1 MGKLMIGSK
10 SFIFRFADVEVSE
23 REFSLIKAGE
33 VLAVEP
39 KAFRVLLILLQN
51 PRKVITK
58 DELLEAVWGD
68 IAVSENSLARSI
80 ALLRRLLGDDTRNP
94 RYIETVATVGY
105 RFLCEV
111 EVSGNALE
119 TPDTTSGPDHEH
131 PAQSPGAAGEGLA
144 SAVAIGPVSSKKK
157 VSRILLA
164 AMAAIPLLIMTYFA
178 VRYFTQPRVPAI
190 ANIVRLTNDRMA
202 KIPIN
207 GVVTDGLHLYFMEA
221 MPSESSRGIAQVAAI
236 GGETTWIQ
244 TTLKEALAIPD
255 ISPDKSK
262 LLLVAGGGGIDS
274 NEFWVQPLPAGTPRR
289 VGSFKAFTADWTP
302 DGSHI
307 IYSYQHKI
315 AIVNEDGSDPDTIA
329 EVPGSAA
336 WFRYSPDGRLIR
348 FSILKDLESSS
359 SLWEMRADGTNLH
372 QLLPNWKE
380 SLDQCCGRWS
390 PDGNYYYFLTSAFFA
405 GGGGPSQGIWVMPE
419 HRSIFRGDSE
429 PVRLTTGPL
438 RFGAPTP
445 STDGK
450 SLFAVG
456 DELRVELLSYDP
468 HAQRFDS
475 YLGGLSAGPVAFSPD
490 GKWVAYVSYP
500 EMTLWKSRT
509 DLSEKMQLTFPPV
522 RVYGPQW
529 SPDGSQI
536 AFGNVQ
542 FHRPPKVYLV
552 SASGGDSPKQ
562 IAPSNIGDA
571 DTDPT
576 WTPDGKSI
584 IFARAPAGERGVQAV
599 YRVDLSSGNP
609 TLIPGSNSLYSPRIS
624 PDGRYIAALT
634 ADARQLKLL
643 DQTTNS
649 WSTLAE
655 GEHFGFND
663 WSPEGKYVYALE
675 NGRGFGKIV
684 RVRIKDRVLEDILSL
699 KNFPQLVDPFAE
711 WYGLTPDGKLLLMR
725 DRSVQEIYA
734 LDLAKN

>member
-1 MGKLMIGSK
+1 M
-10 SFIFRFADVEVSE
+10 
-23 REFSLIKAGE
+23 
-33 VLAVEP
+33 
-39 KAFRVLLILLQN
+39 
-51 PRKVITK
+51 
-58 DELLEAVWGD
+58 
-68 IAVSENSLARSI
+68 
-80 ALLRRLLGDDTRNP
+80 
-94 RYIETVATVGY
+94 
-105 RFLCEV
+105 
-111 EVSGNALE
+111 
-119 TPDTTSGPDHEH
+119 
-131 PAQSPGAAGEGLA
+131 
-144 SAVAIGPVSSKKK
+144 
-157 VSRILLA
+157 
-164 AMAAIPLLIMTYFA
+164 
-178 VRYFTQPRVPAI
+178 
-190 ANIVRLTNDRMA
+190 
-202 KIPIN
+202 
-207 GVVTDGLHLYFMEA
+207 
-221 MPSESSRGIAQVAAI
+221 
-236 GGETTWIQ
+236 
-244 TTLKEALAIPD
+244 
-255 ISPDKSK
+255 
-262 LLLVAGGGGIDS
+262 AGGGGIDS

-315 AIVNEDGSDPDTIA
+315 AIVNEDGSDPHTIA

-348 FSILKDLESSS
+348 FSILQDSENSS

-390 PDGNYYYFLTSAFFA
+390 PDGNYYYFLTSAFLA
-405 GGGGPSQGIWVMPE
+405 GGGPSQGIWVMPE
-419 HRSIFRGDSE
+419 HRSIFRRDIA
-429 PVRLTTGPL
+429 PARLTTGPL

-456 DELRVELLSYDP
+456 DELRVELFSYDP

-536 AFGNVQ
+536 AFGDVQ

-562 IAPSNIGDA
+562 IAPSNIGDV

-584 IFARAPAGERGVQAV
+584 IFARAPAGERGGQADLPGRPQQRKSHADSRFQQPLFTQDFSRRAV
-599 YRVDLSSGNP
+599 YRGVDCGRETVDASGPDHQLLVNVGGRRP
-609 TLIPGSNSLYSPRIS
+609 LRLQPVVARREIRLRAGKRGRVRKDCSRQDQGSGF
-624 PDGRYIAALT
+624 GRY
-634 ADARQLKLL
+634 
-643 DQTTNS
+643 
-649 WSTLAE
+649 
-655 GEHFGFND
+655 
-663 WSPEGKYVYALE
+663 PEPEELPSAG
-675 NGRGFGKIV
+675 
-684 RVRIKDRVLEDILSL
+684 
-699 KNFPQLVDPFAE
+699 
-711 WYGLTPDGKLLLMR
+711 
-725 DRSVQEIYA
+725 
-734 LDLAKN
+734 

>member
-1 MGKLMIGSK
+1 MTGDK
-10 SFIFRFADVEVSE
+10 SIVFKFADVEVRE
-23 REFSLIKAGE
+23 REFCLVKAGE
-33 VLAVEP
+33 VLPVEP
-39 KAFRVLLILLQN
+39 KTFRVLLYLLRN
-51 PRKVITK
+51 PQKLIAK
-58 DELLEAVWGD
+58 EELLNAVWGD
-68 IAVSENSLARSI
+68 AVVTDSSLTRTIAQ
-80 ALLRRLLGDDTRNP
+80 LRRLLGDDIHNP

-105 RFLCEV
+105 RFLYKV
-111 EVSGNALE
+111 DVSEDASEKL
-119 TPDTTSGPDHEH
+119 DTTSEQA
-131 PAQSPGAAGEGLA
+131 AQLIATGSAGNVRSEKTGGRTDRRRKLMLN
-144 SAVAIGPVSSKKK
+144 SGVAI
-157 VSRILLA
+157 
-164 AMAAIPLLIMTYFA
+164 AAIAGLVLFSLTI
-178 VRYFTQPRVPAI
+178 RYMQPKLPVI
-190 ANIVRLTNDRMA
+190 SNIVRLTNDRTA

-221 MPSESSRGIAQVAAI
+221 MPSESGRGIAQVAAL
-236 GGETTWIQ
+236 GGETTWLQ

-274 NEFWVQPLPAGTPRR
+274 HEFWVQPLPAGTPRR
-289 VGSFKAFTADWTP
+289 VGSFKALHANWTP

-307 IYSYQHKI
+307 IYSFQHKI
-315 AIVNEDGSDPDTIA
+315 AIVNEDGSDPHTIA
-329 EVPGSAA
+329 EVPGSAG

-348 FSILKDLESSS
+348 FSILQDLESSS

-372 QLLPNWKE
+372 QLFPNWKE

-390 PDGNYYYFLTSAFFA
+390 PDGKYYYFLTSAFFA
-405 GGGGPSQGIWVMPE
+405 GGGGLSQGIWVMRE
-419 HRSIFRGDSE
+419 HRSILRGDSE

-468 HAQRFDS
+468 RAQRFDS
-475 YLGGLSAGPVAFSPD
+475 YLGGLSGGPVAFSPD

-552 SASGGDSPKQ
+552 SASGGDRPKQ
-562 IAPSNIGDA
+562 IAPSNIGDV

-584 IFARAPAGERGVQAV
+584 IFARAPAGEQRGQAI

-624 PDGRYIAALT
+624 PNGRYIAALT
-634 ADARQLKLL
+634 ADASQLKLL

-655 GEHFGFND
+655 GDHFGFNQ
-663 WSPEGKYVYALE
+663 WSPDGKYVYAQE
-675 NGRGFGKIV
+675 SGAGFEKIV
-684 RVRIKDRVLEDILSL
+684 HVRIKDRVKEDVLSL
-699 KNFPQLVDPFAE
+699 KNFPELFDPFAA

-725 DRSVQEIYA
+725 DRSVQEIYS
-734 LDLAKN
+734 LELRF

>member
-1 MGKLMIGSK
+1 
-10 SFIFRFADVEVSE
+10 
-23 REFSLIKAGE
+23 
-33 VLAVEP
+33 
-39 KAFRVLLILLQN
+39 
-51 PRKVITK
+51 
-58 DELLEAVWGD
+58 
-68 IAVSENSLARSI
+68 
-80 ALLRRLLGDDTRNP
+80 
-94 RYIETVATVGY
+94 
-105 RFLCEV
+105 
-111 EVSGNALE
+111 
-119 TPDTTSGPDHEH
+119 
-131 PAQSPGAAGEGLA
+131 
-144 SAVAIGPVSSKKK
+144 
-157 VSRILLA
+157 
-164 AMAAIPLLIMTYFA
+164 MT
-178 VRYFTQPRVPAI
+178 
-190 ANIVRLTNDRMA
+190 
-202 KIPIN
+202 
-207 GVVTDGLHLYFMEA
+207 G
-221 MPSESSRGIAQVAAI
+221 
-236 GGETTWIQ
+236 
-244 TTLKEALAIPD
+244 
-255 ISPDKSK
+255 
-262 LLLVAGGGGIDS
+262 VAGSDS

-289 VGSFKAFTADWTP
+289 VGNFKAFSADWTP

-315 AIVNEDGSDPDTIA
+315 AIVNEDGSDPHTIA
-329 EVPGSAA
+329 EIPGSAA

-348 FSILKDLESSS
+348 FSILQDLGNSS

-390 PDGNYYYFLTSAFFA
+390 PDGNYYYFLTSAFFS

-419 HRSIFRGDSE
+419 HRSIFRRDSE

-456 DELRVELLSYDP
+456 DELRVELFSYDP

-522 RVYGPQW
+522 RVYGPRW

-536 AFGNVQ
+536 AFGDVQ

-562 IAPSNIGDA
+562 IAPSNIGDV

-584 IFARAPAGERGVQAV
+584 IFARAPAGERGRAGDLPGRPQQRKSHTDSRFQQPLFTQDFSRRAI
-599 YRVDLSSGNP
+599 YRGVDC
-609 TLIPGSNSLYSPRIS
+609 
-624 PDGRYIAALT
+624 GR
-634 ADARQLKLL
+634 
-643 DQTTNS
+643 
-649 WSTLAE
+649 
-655 GEHFGFND
+655 
-663 WSPEGKYVYALE
+663 
-675 NGRGFGKIV
+675 
-684 RVRIKDRVLEDILSL
+684 EDS
-699 KNFPQLVDPFAE
+699 
-711 WYGLTPDGKLLLMR
+711 
-725 DRSVQEIYA
+725 
-734 LDLAKN
+734 

>member
-1 MGKLMIGSK
+1 MIGSK
-10 SFIFRFADVEVSE
+10 SFIFRFADVEVRE

-33 VLAVEP
+33 VLPVEP
-39 KAFRVLLILLQN
+39 KAFRVFLILLRN
-51 PRKVITK
+51 PQKLITK
-58 DELLEAVWGD
+58 EELLNAVWGD
-68 IAVSENSLARSI
+68 AAVTENSLTRSV
-80 ALLRRLLGDDTRNP
+80 ALLRRLLGDETRNP

-105 RFLCEV
+105 RFLCKVDVSED
-111 EVSGNALE
+111 VSGKQDTISEQAAQLIATGSAGSALSE
-119 TPDTTSGPDHEH
+119 VATIRTDRRPKLMLKSGI
-131 PAQSPGAAGEGLA
+131 
-144 SAVAIGPVSSKKK
+144 AI
-157 VSRILLA
+157 
-164 AMAAIPLLIMTYFA
+164 AAIAGLVLFYLTI
-178 VRYFTQPRVPAI
+178 RYMQPKSPVVSD
-190 ANIVRLTNDRMA
+190 IVRLTNDGKA

-221 MPSESSRGIAQVAAI
+221 MPSESRRGIAQVAAV

-315 AIVNEDGSDPDTIA
+315 AIVNEDGSDPHTIA

-348 FSILKDLESSS
+348 FSILQDSENSS

-390 PDGNYYYFLTSAFFA
+390 PDGNYYYFLTSAFF

-419 HRSIFRGDSE
+419 HRSIFRQDIT
-429 PVRLTTGPL
+429 PARLTTGPL

-475 YLGGLSAGPVAFSPD
+475 YLGGLSAGPIAFSPD

-562 IAPSNIGDA
+562 IAPSNIGDV

-634 ADARQLKLL
+634 ADASQLKLL

-655 GEHFGFND
+655 GDHFGFNQ
-663 WSPEGKYVYALE
+663 WSPDGKYVYALE

-684 RVRIKDRVLEDILSL
+684 RVRIKDRILEDILSL

-734 LDLAKN
+734 LDLAKK

>member
-1 MGKLMIGSK
+1 MGEPMMGSK
-10 SFIFRFADVEVSE
+10 SFIFRFADVEVRE

-33 VLAVEP
+33 SLPVEP
-39 KAFRVLLILLQN
+39 KAFRVLLFLLHKPQ
-51 PRKVITK
+51 KLITK
-58 DELLEAVWGD
+58 EELLNAVWGD
-68 IAVSENSLARSI
+68 ASVTENSLTRSI
-80 ALLRRLLGDDTRNP
+80 ALLRRLLGDDTHNP

-105 RFLCEV
+105 RFICPV
-111 EVSGNALE
+111 EVAEDPTENLDS
-119 TPDTTSGPDHEH
+119 
-131 PAQSPGAAGEGLA
+131 PAEQAPRSQVISAAGVDRPRKIHRKLGI
-144 SAVAIGPVSSKKK
+144 VIGT
-157 VSRILLA
+157 ILCLVVTA
-164 AMAAIPLLIMTYFA
+164 FA
-178 VRYFTQPRVPAI
+178 VWRGQSRMPAV
-190 ANIVRLTNDRMA
+190 ANIVRLTNDRKA

-221 MPSESSRGIAQVAAI
+221 MPSESGRGIAQVAAV
-236 GGETTWIQ
+236 GGETTWLQ

-262 LLLVAGGGGIDS
+262 LLLVAGSDS
-274 NEFWVQPLPAGTPRR
+274 KEFWVQPLPAGTPRR
-289 VGSFKAFTADWTP
+289 LGILKAFTADWTP

-307 IYSYQHKI
+307 IYSYEHKI
-315 AIVNEDGSDPDTIA
+315 AIVNEDGSDPHTIA
-329 EVPGSAA
+329 EVPGSAG

-348 FSILKDLESSS
+348 FSVLQDLESSS

-390 PDGNYYYFLTSAFFA
+390 PDGNYYYFLTSAFFS
-405 GGGGPSQGIWVMPE
+405 GGGGPSQGIWVMTG
-419 HRSIFRGDSE
+419 HRSIFRRDSE

-500 EMTLWKSRT
+500 EMTLWKGRT

-562 IAPSNIGDA
+562 IAPSNLDDV

-599 YRVDLSSGNP
+599 YRVDLSSGNL

-634 ADARQLKLL
+634 ADSSQLKLL

-655 GEHFGFND
+655 GDHFGFNE
-663 WSPEGKYVYALE
+663 WSSDGKYVYARKS
-675 NGRGFGKIV
+675 GGGFERIV
-684 RVRIKDRVLEDILSL
+684 RVRIKDRAQEEVLSL
-699 KNFPQLVDPFAE
+699 KDFPQLVDPFAE
-711 WYGLTPDGKLLLMR
+711 WYGLTPDGKILLMR

-734 LDLAKN
+734 LNLAKK